1 MCYINS
7 TTIGLILINGFNVYL
22 HNYNNFLCKTYFY
35 SAFLF
40 DTLSPTILILASVDR
55 LLISSQNVDTRLYS
69 SKRLAYFSIT
79 LNTLF
84 WIIFNSHILIKVS
97 VQQNSPTNYICYYN
111 FSKFYINF
119 VAYSSTIIHI
129 AFFLLMIILC
139 MLTFKNV
146 RFMRTVPHGKRHHIR
161 SMTNRDFQLLRCLF
175 VQDILFI
182 IFVNACLSSVSNVLF
197 TYSTVK
203 LIKVPHTSIALVH
216 RLLQLLIFVY
226 IIGYIV
232 IWKKGYQQFQEPH
245 GTSIIK
251 VKGIARVDGNNTF
264 FYTSDAKKYIW
275 DTPEY
280 ELPPLENNA
289 FFIAT
294 RQTITYNQTQSICP
308 TALADKS
315 FCNDQNKTLC
325 KTDEPTSSTFEI
337 IKLMKMI

>member
-40 DTLSPTILILASVDR
+40 DTLSPTVLILASVDR

-79 LNTLF
+79 INTLF

-97 VQQNSPTNYICYYN
+97 VQQISPTDYICYYN
-111 FSKFYINF
+111 FSKFYIDF

-146 RFMRTVPHGKRHHIR
+146 RFMRTVPHEKRHHIR

-182 IFVNACLSSVSNVLF
+182 IFGMLIIAYYIYSLITKDQIQTPFKQALHNFFYKFLSFLYSIPYCMNVFVFIIVSKSFRHEL
-197 TYSTVK
+197 K
-203 LIKVPHTSIALVH
+203 RSICK
-216 RLLQLLIFVY
+216 
-226 IIGYIV
+226 IIG
-232 IWKKGYQQFQEPH
+232 KDLTAMH
-245 GTSIIK
+245 GEDNKRGSIGK
-251 VKGIARVDGNNTF
+251 NN
-264 FYTSDAKKYIW
+264 IICNHV
-275 DTPEY
+275 
-280 ELPPLENNA
+280 LP
-289 FFIAT
+289 
-294 RQTITYNQTQSICP
+294 S
-308 TALADKS
+308 
-315 FCNDQNKTLC
+315 
-325 KTDEPTSSTFEI
+325 
-337 IKLMKMI
+337 